1 MRLPG
6 GPLASLR
13 RLRARPGRSLLAA
26 VGIAAAA
33 AMLGTAVTVGY
44 GLHTGFDRAADRAD
58 LPDVIARFDDRS
70 QAEVDARVRAL
81 PDLQARSYRHEFTGV
96 PLEAN
101 GNVSRNGVI
110 HVIGPGR
117 RGYAVVRG
125 RDLRGPDDAVVEQG
139 VARRWHI
146 RVGQPIDIGRGRLR
160 VVGVAVSPDNV
171 AFPLAKGPRVYVDR
185 RALGPRFVARPDTNL
200 ALIWLND
207 PSQVDTVL
215 TQARAA
221 SFGLSGVRFL
231 TRQGV
236 RTTIDQ
242 AAGIVIAL
250 LVAFSVIALGSAGV
264 MLAAS
269 AHAEVQRR
277 LQGIG
282 VVRALGFTP
291 RSVAAQHALDAA
303 VVALPAGAAGV
314 LVGALVSSG
323 PSTRLLESINE
334 LPPGGALVLPLALSL
349 AGVVALVAGSAAWP
363 AWRAARRPVVDVL
376 RRAELSQSSHAS
388 RFPAGFLGVGMRLT
402 AARRTRALATVA
414 VLTVSAGV
422 VLAML
427 GMATLLDRLQN
438 DPGLVGKRYELNVTA
453 PPSKLEAI
461 RRTPGVAAAAPR
473 YVVLG
478 ADSFQLGESLKLVA
492 YPGDHTPFE
501 DPPLASGRRVRSA
514 AEAEV
519 GTGIADA
526 LGLRPGGTLAIELP
540 SGREARFRVVGLV
553 RAFDNDGRVVY
564 TRPRRLLAADPSLSG
579 TVAVKL
585 APGADQDVVTQRLA
599 DIGAFAQRV
608 SGATTRN
615 AAFLSVLAA
624 LLRAVALVDGIVCL
638 YILVQALAL
647 TARERR
653 STIAVLRAAGAG
665 RREVRLV
672 LTGAA
677 LLVVLAA
684 APAAVL
690 LELFVLG
697 PAVSRLAASYV
708 SLPLDVGVGQVA
720 IVVGGLLL
728 LALAAAAW
736 AGRRIEREP
745 VVAGLRSD

>member
-26 VGIAAAA
+26 IGIAAAA

-44 GLHTGFDRAADRAD
+44 GLHTGFDRAADAAD
-58 LPDVIARFDDRS
+58 LPDVIARFDD
-70 QAEVDARVRAL
+70 QPQGLVDARVRAL
-81 PDLQARSYRHEFTGV
+81 PDLQARSYRREFTGV
-96 PLEAN
+96 PLAAN
-101 GNVSRNGVI
+101 GGASENGV
-110 HVIGPGR
+110 VQAIGPGR
-117 RGYAVVRG
+117 RGYAVVSG
-125 RDLRGPDDAVVEQG
+125 RDLRSPDGVVVERG

-146 RVGQPIDIGRGRLR
+146 RLGQSLDIGRGRLR

-185 RALGPRFVARPDTNL
+185 RALGPRFAANPHTNL

-221 SFGLSGVRFL
+221 SFGLSGLRFL

-269 AHAEVQRR
+269 AQAEVQRR

-303 VVALPAGAAGV
+303 VVALPAGAFGIAVGT
-314 LVGALVSSG
+314 LVASG

-349 AGVVALVAGSAAWP
+349 IGVVALVAASAAWP
-363 AWRAARRPVVDVL
+363 AWRAARRPVVDVM
-376 RRAELSQSSHAS
+376 RRAELSQSSRVS
-388 RFPAGFLGVGMRLT
+388 RFPAGFLGVGMRLA

-438 DPGLVGKRYELNVTA
+438 DPGLVGKRYQLSVTA
-453 PPSKLEAI
+453 PRSKLGEI
-461 RRTPGVAAAAPR
+461 RRTPGVATASPR

-501 DPPLASGRRVRSA
+501 DPPLASGRRVHSTS
-514 AEAEV
+514 EAEV

-526 LGLRPGGTLAIELP
+526 LGLHPGGALAIELP
-540 SGREARFRVVGLV
+540 NGREVRFRVVGLV

-564 TRPRRLLAADPSLSG
+564 TQPRRLLAADPSLG
-579 TVAVKL
+579 GQVAVKL
-585 APGADQDVVTQRLA
+585 APGADQDLVTERLA
-599 DIGAFAQRV
+599 NIGAFAQSV
-608 SGATTRN
+608 AGATTRD
-615 AAFLSVLAA
+615 ATFLAVLAA
-624 LLRAVALVDGIVCL
+624 LLRAVALVDGVVCL

-653 STIAVLRAAGAG
+653 STIAVLRASGAG

-697 PAVSRLAASYV
+697 PLVSRLAASYV

-736 AGRRIEREP
+736 AGRRLEREP